1 METII
6 KRPASV
12 QRPLVTNH
20 RNTNGHTDLSVNR
33 VYRTEDHAQFGYFE
47 GNRAII
53 EAHVRNLMESLAEQQ
68 IPSPIIVDELYRV
81 ADGQNR
87 LEACKRLDFPVY
99 YIIVPGLTLEDVKRM
114 NSNTKAWSWQENMQS
129 FIDLGVE
136 DYATYKEFYESYE
149 LNHTECMQLLIG
161 HTSLRKGSKKGKK
174 TMAKTFADGQFVIL
188 QHGKAIKQ
196 ANMITKVKPY
206 FESYTHG
213 HFVRALVHLF
223 NKKQGLFSFSKFL
236 KKLAKRTTK
245 LEHHTTRNGYLGNI
259 EAIYNHGSRNKV
271 RLFTHAD

>member
-1 METII
+1 METTI
-6 KRPASV
+6 KRPV
-12 QRPLVTNH
+12 VVKKPLGTNNRSTNSSIHPVVNNIH
-20 RNTNGHTDLSVNR
+20 RTTNYNM
-33 VYRTEDHAQFGYFE
+33 FGYFE
-47 GNRAII
+47 GNRALNDS
-53 EAHVRNLMESLAEQQ
+53 HVRNLMESLTEKQ
-68 IPSPIIVDELYRV
+68 IPVPIVVDELYRV

-87 LEACKRLDFPVY
+87 LEACKRLGIPVY

-223 NKKQGLFSFSKFL
+223 NKKQDVFSFSKFL

>member
-47 GNRAII
+47 GNRAVI

-87 LEACKRLDFPVY
+87 LEACKRLGIPVY
-99 YIIVPGLTLEDVKRM
+99 YIIVPGLTLEDVKKL
-114 NSNTKAWSWQENMQS
+114 NSNTKSWSWKQHMDS
-129 FIDLGVE
+129 FIDLGYK
-136 DYATYKEFYESYE
+136 DYEIYKEFFNSYE
-149 LNHTECMQLLIG
+149 INHTECMQLLLG
-161 HTSLRKGSKKGKK
+161 KTSQRRGAKKGQK
-174 TMAKTFADGQFVIL
+174 TMAKAFTDGQFKIV
-188 QHGKAIKQ
+188 QYNKAIKQ
-196 ANMITKVKPY
+196 ANMITEVKPY
-206 FESYTHG
+206 FAEFTHH

-223 NKKQGLFSFSKFL
+223 DKKQDVYNHNVFL
-236 KKLAKRTTK
+236 KKLAKRSTK
-245 LEHHTTRNGYLGNI
+245 LTHQANKNDYLSLI
-259 EAIYNHGSRNKV
+259 EKIYNHGSRNKV
-271 RLFTHAD
+271 RLFTYAD

>member
-1 METII
+1 METTI
-6 KRPASV
+6 KRPVSV

-20 RNTNGHTDLSVNR
+20 RNTNGSTDQSVNR
-33 VYRTEDHAQFGYFE
+33 VYRTEDHTQFGYFE

-87 LEACKRLDFPVY
+87 LEACKRLGIPVY

-129 FIDLGVE
+129 FIDLGYE

-223 NKKQGLFSFSKFL
+223 NKKQDLFSFSKFL

-245 LEHHTTRNGYLGNI
+245 LEHHTTRNGYLANI
-259 EAIYNHGSRNKV
+259 EYIYNHGSRNKV

>member
-1 METII
+1 MKTVVEKQIERFNQT
-6 KRPASV
+6 R
-12 QRPLVTNH
+12 H
-20 RNTNGHTDLSVNR
+20 RNTNGSTDPSVNR
-33 VYRTEDHAQFGYFE
+33 VYRTEDYTQFGYFE

-53 EAHVRNLMESLAEQQ
+53 KAHVRNLMESLAEQQ

-87 LEACKRLDFPVY
+87 LEACKRLGLPVY
-99 YIIVPGLTLEDVKRM
+99 YIIVPGMTLEDVKRM

-136 DYATYKEFYESYE
+136 DYATYKEFFESYE

-161 HTSLRKGSKKGKK
+161 HTSLRKGSKKGKQ

-223 NKKQGLFSFSKFL
+223 NKKQDVFSFSKFL

-245 LEHHTTRNGYLGNI
+245 LEHHTTRNGYLANI
-259 EAIYNHGSRNKV
+259 EYIYNHGSRNKV

>member
-1 METII
+1 METTI
-6 KRPASV
+6 KRPVSV

-20 RNTNGHTDLSVNR
+20 RNTSGSTDQSVNR
-33 VYRTEDHAQFGYFE
+33 VYRTEDHTQFGYFE

-87 LEACKRLDFPVY
+87 LEACKRLGIPVY

-129 FIDLGVE
+129 FIDLGYE
-136 DYATYKEFYESYE
+136 DYSTYKEFYESYE

-196 ANMITKVKPY
+196 ANMITEIKPY

-223 NKKQGLFSFSKFL
+223 NKKQDVFSFSKFL

>member
-1 METII
+1 METTI
-6 KRPASV
+6 KRPVSV

-20 RNTNGHTDLSVNR
+20 RNTNGHTDQSVNR
-33 VYRTEDHAQFGYFE
+33 VYRTEDHTQFGYFE

-68 IPSPIIVDELYRV
+68 IPSPIIVDERYRV

-245 LEHHTTRNGYLGNI
+245 LEHHTTRNGYLANI
-259 EAIYNHGSRNKV
+259 EYIYNHGSRNKV

>member
-1 METII
+1 METTI
-6 KRPASV
+6 KRPVSV
-12 QRPLVTNH
+12 RRPLVTNH
-20 RNTNGHTDLSVNR
+20 RKTDIHSEVVNT
-33 VYRTEDHAQFGYFE
+33 VYKTTNYDMFGYFE
-47 GNRAII
+47 GNRETNESHIK
-53 EAHVRNLMESLAEQQ
+53 NLMESFAEKQL
-68 IPSPIIVDELYRV
+68 SVPIVVDEEFRV
-81 ADGQNR
+81 GDGQNR
-87 LEACKRLDFPVY
+87 LEACRRLGVLVY
-99 YIIVPGLTLEDVKRM
+99 YIIIPGMTLQDVKRL
-114 NSNTKAWSWQENMQS
+114 NSNTKSWSWKQHMDS
-129 FIDLGVE
+129 FCDLGYE
-136 DYATYKEFYESYE
+136 DYKTYRDFFNSYE

-196 ANMITKVKPY
+196 ANMITEIKPY